1 MSRANLAEHNANRSW
16 IDRISHFL
24 TGEPQDRGD
33 LIELLREARDRH
45 LIDGEALAMI
55 EGVLQVSEMRVRDI
69 MVPRVQMVVVPQ
81 DADLETIFPLVTQ
94 SAHSRFP
101 VIGDDKSEVVGVL
114 MAKDVLARIRDH
126 SELRVQ
132 DVLRPARFV
141 PESKRLNVLLREFRE
156 HRQHMAIVVDEY
168 GNAAGLVT
176 IEDVLEQIVGEIE
189 DEHDFEEEEYI
200 LQRNENDY
208 RLKALMPIDDF
219 NEYFGTEFNA
229 EEFDTVGGLVLHHI
243 GHVPARG
250 EKITLGRFDFTVLRA
265 DTRRVHLL
273 GLQLTEGM
281 DGDQAIEG
289 TSG

>member
-1 MSRANLAEHNANRSW
+1 MNRDNLAEPGAGRSW
-16 IDRISHFL
+16 IERISHFL
-24 TGEPQDRGD
+24 TGEPQDRED
-33 LIELLREARDRH
+33 LLELLREARNRR
-45 LIDGEALAMI
+45 LIDTEALAMI

-69 MVPRVQMVVVPQ
+69 MVPRVQMVVVPR
-81 DADLETIFPLVTQ
+81 DAELETIFPLVTE

-114 MAKDVLARIRDH
+114 MAKDLLARIRND
-126 SELRVQ
+126 SGLLVQ

-156 HRQHMAIVVDEY
+156 HRSHMAIVVDEY

-189 DEHDFEEEEYI
+189 DEHDFDEEEYI
-200 LQRNENDY
+200 FQRSENDY

-219 NEYFGTEFNA
+219 NEYFGTQFHTD
-229 EEFDTVGGLVLHHI
+229 EFDTVGGLVLHHI
-243 GHVPARG
+243 GHVPTRG
-250 EKITLGRFDFTVLRA
+250 EKVVLGGFEFTVLRA

-273 GLQLTEGM
+273 GLRVKEDPDQERQM
-281 DGDQAIEG
+281 DD
-289 TSG
+289 SLD

>member
-1 MSRANLAEHNANRSW
+1 MSKDSLEEHSAGRSW
-16 IDRISHFL
+16 IERISHFL
-24 TGEPQDRGD
+24 TGEPQDRED
-33 LIELLREARDRH
+33 LLELLRETRDRN
-45 LIDGEALAMI
+45 LIDSEALAMI

-69 MVPRVQMVVVPQ
+69 MVPRVQMVVVPL
-81 DADLETIFPLVTQ
+81 DAELETIFPLVTE
-94 SAHSRFP
+94 SGHSRFP

-114 MAKDVLARIRDH
+114 MAKDLLARIRNN
-126 SELRVQ
+126 SGLLVQ

-156 HRQHMAIVVDEY
+156 NRSHMAIVVDEY

-200 LQRNENDY
+200 FQRNENDY

-219 NEYFGTEFNA
+219 NEYFGTEFRA
-229 EEFDTVGGLVLHHI
+229 EECDTVGGLVLHHI
-243 GHVPARG
+243 GHVPTRG
-250 EKITLGRFDFTVLRA
+250 EKVVLDEFEFTVLRA

-273 GLQLTEGM
+273 GLQVKSDPGEP
-281 DGDQAIEG
+281 D
-289 TSG
+289 